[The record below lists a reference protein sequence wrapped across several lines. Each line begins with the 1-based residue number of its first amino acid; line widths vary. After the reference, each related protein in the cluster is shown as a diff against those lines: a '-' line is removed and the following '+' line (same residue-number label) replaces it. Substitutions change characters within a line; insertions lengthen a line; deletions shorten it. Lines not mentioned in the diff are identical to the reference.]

1 MYEPFAFEFEAH
13 AQSSAYNAHYDRP
26 ALLDL
31 IGEVAGLRVLDV
43 GCGPGLYAEELLERG
58 ATVTAFD
65 SSPEMVK
72 LAKNRTGQRA
82 DVRVWDLEQPLTWL
96 LDADQDIALMALV
109 LHHID
114 NRHQALSELH
124 RVLRPGGRLVV
135 STVHPTDDWLR
146 LGGSYFD
153 RVAVEE
159 IWQTNWHVRYWRQPL
174 EAWIREFNDAG
185 FLIERLVEPRPA
197 QTMALPYPAVQK
209 KLERAP
215 GFIAF
220 RLLKQ

>member
-82 DVRVWDLEQPLTWL
+82 DIRIWDLEQPLTWL

-159 IWQTNWHVRYWRQPL
+159 TWQTNWHVRYWRQPL

-197 QTMALPYPAVQK
+197 ETMALQYPAVQE
-209 KLERAP
+209 KLEQAP

-220 RLLKQ
+220 RLLKP

>member
-82 DVRVWDLEQPLTWL
+82 DVRIWDLEQPLTWL
-96 LDADQDIALMALV
+96 QDEDQDIALMALV

-124 RVLRPGGRLVV
+124 RVLRPGGRLIV

-159 IWQTNWHVRYWRQPL
+159 TWQTNWQVRYWRQPL
-174 EAWIREFNDAG
+174 EAWIREFTDAG

-197 QTMALPYPAVQK
+197 ETMALQYPAVQE
-209 KLERAP
+209 KLEQAP

-220 RLLKQ
+220 RLLKP